1 VTTALFILTLCV
13 LAVLAYQIL
22 RRQAEK
28 RRRAAGKNPF
38 VDGMAAL
45 LDGEYT
51 AALGHFRDAVRSE
64 PQNVDAYLRLGD
76 AMRETGDL
84 ARATQIHRELTV
96 RTTMPKNSMA
106 RVLLSLARDYRKAQ
120 RLDRAAA
127 SYEQMLELRPRDEKA
142 MNELLEVYEDLG
154 EWDKAYE
161 IRRDI
166 SKTRRI
172 DDTHALALYKAYVG
186 KSYLDRDDLK
196 NAESSL
202 KDALKIDSECAA
214 AYLYLGDVYYAEGAI
229 DDAISSWRRIVTLFP
244 KIAFTTF
251 RRLERAFYE
260 KGRFEKIVDLYNDV
274 LERNPSDVTTIMTLA
289 NIHRKKGN
297 IEEALRLCKA
307 ALEAEPGSRRV
318 KQAMA
323 RLYYEKGDIEASLKA
338 MVEAFNGFSSDDE
351 HCVCNNCDYKSN
363 EVLWRCPRCKHW
375 ETFV

>member
-22 RRQAEK
+22 RHQAAK
-28 RRRAAGKNPF
+28 RKRSAGKNPY
-38 VDGMAAL
+38 VDGIAAL
-45 LDGEYT
+45 LDGEYA
-51 AALGHFRDAVRSE
+51 AALGSFRDAVRSE

-96 RTTMPKNSMA
+96 KTAIPKHTMA

-127 SYEQMLELRPRDEKA
+127 SYEQVLEIKPRDEKA
-142 MNELLEVYEDLG
+142 MNELLEVYEELG
-154 EWDKAYE
+154 EWDKAYQA
-161 IRRDI
+161 RRDI
-166 SKTRRI
+166 SKTRRV

-186 KSYLDRDDLK
+186 KSYLDRQSLK
-196 NAESSL
+196 EAESSL
-202 KDALKIDSECAA
+202 KDALKIDSDCAP
-214 AYLYLGDVYYAEGAI
+214 AYLYLGDVYYAQGAI
-229 DDAISSWRRIVTLFP
+229 DDAISSWRRIVTLHP
-244 KIAFTTF
+244 KIAYTTF

-260 KGRFEKIVDLYNDV
+260 KGRFEKIVDFYNDV
-274 LERNPSDVTTIMTLA
+274 LERSPADVTTIMTLA

-307 ALEAEPGSRRV
+307 ALEVEPGSRRV
-318 KQAMA
+318 KQALA

-338 MVEAFNGFSSDDE
+338 MVEAFNGFSTDE
-351 HCVCNNCDYKSN
+351 EHYVCSNCDYKSN